1 MDRVSQNVVEGGDM
15 KLGMLR
21 IGATL
26 IGIAGILLFFVF
38 AAGQLDTQQAVSL
51 EDIYALLVTEDG
63 ENRLDLIEAQLAE
76 LDVKV
81 DLIYLQTKEMMEEE
95 GWQFEK
101 QQWTLDDIKFLLDI
115 ITAELNTVQDKL
127 DAMAP

>member
-1 MDRVSQNVVEGGDM
+1 M